1 MTKCILVIDDFAP
14 ARKLFIHALEDTPY
28 LVYAAE
34 SGAKGLELQKKF
46 KFDLIFLDLN
56 MPGMSGI
63 ETLREIRKTDR
74 ELPVYIVTALYK
86 DYLDEIKNAVDDG
99 IKFLIAHKPITPD
112 QIVLISKDIL
122 EGSKVHQ

>member
-34 SGAKGLELQKKF
+34 S
-46 KFDLIFLDLN
+46 FDLIFLDLN

-86 DYLDEIKNAVDDG
+86 DYLDEMKNAVDDG